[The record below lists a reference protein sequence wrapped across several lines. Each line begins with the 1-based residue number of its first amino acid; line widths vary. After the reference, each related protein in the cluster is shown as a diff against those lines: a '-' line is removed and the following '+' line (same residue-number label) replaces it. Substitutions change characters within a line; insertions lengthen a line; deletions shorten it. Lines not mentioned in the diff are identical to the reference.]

1 MAKTWRILW
10 FDGVCE
16 MTKEEL
22 EKEKIQNALEV
33 LMENRKLFF
42 EDYKGTISPITCD
55 FNNDKIIFKE

>member
-1 MAKTWRILW
+1 
-10 FDGVCE
+10 